1 MTQFATH
8 DDLAGR
14 LFMGNGNVLTSPEQ
28 TAADALLTL
37 ASGLI
42 QDVTGQIIELVEDDV
57 LTMPGTP
64 EDRIELPERPVVSV
78 ASIMLDDVAL
88 TEGSDWYLDGATIY
102 RRAAFF
108 SPSIGVLDG
117 PFLLGT
123 GFGTPLRTLTI
134 TYTHGYADDAI
145 PATVTAICMEAVV
158 RCFVNPGAVARETV
172 GNTSTVYDN
181 MRFSPSGLIL
191 TDDERRTLKR
201 RFGARALSV
210 PIHG

>member
-1 MTQFATH
+1 MTQFASN

-14 LFMGNGNVLTSPEQ
+14 VFFGNGNTFTDAEK

-42 QDVTGQIIELVEDDV
+42 QDVTGQVIARVTDDV

-64 EDRIELPERPVVSV
+64 EDRIVLPEKPVISI
-78 ASIMLDDVAL
+78 ASIMLDDAPLV
-88 TEGSDWYLDGATIY
+88 EGSDWYLDGSTIF
-102 RRAAFF
+102 RKAAFYNRDF
-108 SPSIGVLDG
+108 GILNG
-117 PFLLGT
+117 PYLLGSS
-123 GFGTPLRTLTI
+123 FGTPLQTLTI
-134 TYTHGYADDAI
+134 TYTHGYAEDDI
-145 PATVTAICMEAVV
+145 PATVKAICMEAVV

-181 MRFSPSGLIL
+181 MRFSPSGLVL

-201 RFGARALSV
+201 KFGPRALSV
-210 PIHG
+210 PIQG